1 MSEQQAIEVNW
12 VQAMAGALAAM
23 SSAVLLSTVGVAG
36 TIIGAAVG
44 SVIATVGSAVYAHY
58 LRVSRE
64 RVAKAR
70 ALAFEQAARARA
82 RGLRASTLPGLAK
95 VGSAK
100 ARQPDISGSTPAPD
114 ADNPARWTDAF
125 RGLAWKRIAVVTVGV
140 FALAMGTIVAFELA
154 VGQPVSRLTGGSS
167 ADGPRTSL
175 DVGGGRD
182 SEEEQPVNAPDEQP
196 ADAPTDSQ
204 SEPVEEPT
212 EPPAEEPTEP
222 PAEEP
227 TEPPA
232 EEPTEPPAEE
242 PPAEEPPAEPAPAEP
257 APATNG

>member
-1 MSEQQAIEVNW
+1 MSEQRAIEVNW

-82 RGLRASTLPGLAK
+82 RGLRASALPGLAK

-114 ADNPARWTDAF
+114 ADSARWTDAF

-154 VGQPVSRLTGGSS
+154 AGRSVSSYTGGSS

-182 SEEEQPVNAPDEQP
+182 SEQQQPVNAPDGEP
-196 ADAPTDSQ
+196 ADASTDDQ
-204 SEPVEEPT
+204 QT
-212 EPPAEEPTEP
+212 E

>member
-1 MSEQQAIEVNW
+1 MSEQRAIEVNW

-114 ADNPARWTDAF
+114 ADGSARWTDAF

-154 VGQPVSRLTGGSS
+154 AGRSVSSYTGGSS

-182 SEEEQPVNAPDEQP
+182 SEQQQPVNAPDGEP
-196 ADAPTDSQ
+196 GDAPTDDQ
-204 SEPVEEPT
+204 QT
-212 EPPAEEPTEP
+212 EPAEEPT
-222 PAEEP
+222 
-227 TEPPA
+227 
-232 EEPTEPPAEE
+232 E